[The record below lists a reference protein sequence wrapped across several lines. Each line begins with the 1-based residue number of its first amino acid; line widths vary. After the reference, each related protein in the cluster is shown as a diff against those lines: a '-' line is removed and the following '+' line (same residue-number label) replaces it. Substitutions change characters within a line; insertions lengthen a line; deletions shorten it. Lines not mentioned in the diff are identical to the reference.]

1 MVLACVCTNATHN
14 HNPKVKGTAPPPA
27 ATCPHPTPIPGSAEL
42 ELHAGVPRST
52 PSSRL
57 TLSSPRS
64 PEKRDPHAACGPHI
78 CTDRAALSTSV
89 SKRLCNGDLYF
100 PVDSRAQRVHTHT
113 LIDPPAPRWSETHM
127 SARRLCNAE
136 GNGPRSPTAP
146 TGAAPM
152 CPMDVTHGTSQ
163 HPRHVCGGAHLSRR
177 SPPTCHDRRQIRLLP
192 TRHPP
197 AAGSNASDLRP
208 RGHLVDALTHMH
220 MLRACCLPHAHRPRA
235 PEGPAQ
241 PRHQHRCL
249 LLTSLTSSWPRPR
262 AP

>member
-1 MVLACVCTNATHN
+1 MVLACVCTNAT

-27 ATCPHPTPIPGSAEL
+27 ATSEFRSRFRVGVRQL
-42 ELHAGVPRST
+42 ELRAFRPGPRPIFS
-52 PSSRL
+52 PLLRE
-57 TLSSPRS
+57 LSEIRM
-64 PEKRDPHAACGPHI
+64 RHGPHI